1 MKELHRKKRNPNPWK
16 VLLHLLRNKVVIAFQ
31 LPFSPVT
38 LLWRKFFEK
47 PREGMSCPG
56 RPCWS
61 FLFLSKN
68 LESKEKTNFL
78 AEQKTSG
85 LVSPAFKWMEW
96 LLLCTMVREIRM
108 VEVVATFPWVAK
120 NLCPGKVFLCITCL
134 SLPMGERR
142 GHFDAVSSCS
152 TPQWTWKRLLLLLTI
167 TIQNFCIV
175 NCITLG
181 PRYSWPHGAS
191 KSHKKSHSKLRAKR
205 ATITFE
211 WTPVFV

>member
-38 LLWRKFFEK
+38 LLWRKFVEK

-85 LVSPAFKWMEW
+85 LVSPQLSNEW
-96 LLLCTMVREIRM
+96 SDFYYVQWFAKLEWWK
-108 VEVVATFPWVAK
+108 VEATFPWVAK

-152 TPQWTWKRLLLLLTI
+152 TPQWT
-167 TIQNFCIV
+167 
-175 NCITLG
+175 
-181 PRYSWPHGAS
+181 
-191 KSHKKSHSKLRAKR
+191 
-205 ATITFE
+205 
-211 WTPVFV
+211 